1 MRTSQI
7 LVAVTSPHYRKIPD
21 EYGKRDRLLGDCENN
36 NGTRKWRE
44 KNIYEYS
51 TSSGSGE
58 SVLKPKRQIQ
68 IDVNFHTYVPTLPAC
83 LSQLQ
88 ATYFFKSSYHQ
99 FYTAVQLIRP

>member
-7 LVAVTSPHYRKIPD
+7 LVAVSSPHYRKIPD
-21 EYGKRDRLLGDCENN
+21 ESGKTDQLLGDGENN
-36 NGTRKWRE
+36 NGTCKWWE
-44 KNIYEYS
+44 KNIHEYS

-68 IDVNFHTYVPTLPAC
+68 VAVNFQTNGPALPVC

-88 ATYFFKSSYHQ
+88 AAYFFKSSYRQ
-99 FYTAVQLIRP
+99 FYTAV